1 MRTYGF
7 LIETAGRSL
16 FVREESDITWAK
28 EDANYTVRRL
38 VDADEVVIEDTSQEH
53 SFDDYVQVSSELYNL
68 QQAQIDLLK
77 GQLEEFVEVVEAI
90 SEISVVSENVI
101 ENKAII
107 MLVNQQC
114 KKLLAAKES

>member
-16 FVREESDITWAK
+16 FVREEADITWAK
-28 EDANYTVRRL
+28 EDTNYTVRRL
-38 VDADEVVIEDTSQEH
+38 VDADEAVSEDTSQEP
-53 SFDDYVQVSSELYNL
+53 SFDDYVQISSELYNL

-77 GQLEEFVEVVEAI
+77 SQLEEFVEVVEAVC
-90 SEISVVSENVI
+90 EIAVVSENGI

-114 KKLLAAKES
+114 KKLLEAKES